1 MCSSS
6 VMSSGP
12 FSAWSTASCRT
23 ARRRSKTKSYTCTQ
37 SVSLQGTTLQQS
49 AHTQSYTC
57 TQSVPLQVLFC
68 NRQHIQSYT
77 CTQSVSLQVPFCNSQ
92 PDANQFLN
100 NQRSTWTQVPSS
112 CPLGI
117 QHCNCPAVLSQS
129 TTNVHTSLCRISPKM
144 LSLYL
149 REHKH

>member
-6 VMSSGP
+6 TMSSGP

-49 AHTQSYTC
+49 AHSQSYTC
-57 TQSVPLQVLFC
+57 TQSVSLQVPFC
-68 NRQHIQSYT
+68 ISQHIQSYT

-100 NQRSTWTQVPSS
+100 KDQAEHKRQVL

-117 QHCNCPAVLSQS
+117 QHCNCPAVLFQS
-129 TTNVHTSLCRISPKM
+129 TTNVRISLCRISPKM